1 MFWLKIPALVVKNIA
16 GYVLEPKTRGIVA
29 TNMAAGGSNFTQLE
43 IVPESPSK
51 YPVAPHLQVLES
63 KLYKCSC

>member
-1 MFWLKIPALVVKNIA
+1 MFWSLI
-16 GYVLEPKTRGIVA
+16 KTRGIVA

-51 YPVAPHLQVLES
+51 YPVAPHLRVLES